1 MTHEARIQERL
12 RQLSREATDYDHGED
27 SQGDATALL
36 AGADALLG
44 VEEAKAALEV
54 ARRDA
59 ERWRWAKEHPG
70 IAVNIF
76 YVEWREQRDFD
87 SAIDTEM
94 QQEAIESTT
103 CDMSPKTAS
112 GTLEAPDA

>member
-12 RQLSREATDYDHGED
+12 RQLSREATDYGHGED

-54 ARRDA
+54 AQRDA
-59 ERWRWAKEHPG
+59 ARWRWTRDRCATAFWGDQNILSFLITFPAIYLAKPG
-70 IAVNIF
+70 PHESADEI
-76 YVEWREQRDFD
+76 D
-87 SAIDTEM
+87 SAIDF
-94 QQEAIESTT
+94 AIKERTH
-103 CDMSPKTAS
+103 A
-112 GTLEAPDA
+112 

>member
-44 VEEAKAALEV
+44 VEELKLALEV
-54 ARRDA
+54 AKRERDEA
-59 ERWRWAKEHPG
+59 REDAKWMSKY
-70 IAVNIF
+70 A
-76 YVEWREQRDFD
+76 
-87 SAIDTEM
+87 TEAM
-94 QQEAIESTT
+94 DLMDKQG
-103 CDMSPKTAS
+103 D
-112 GTLEAPDA
+112 